1 MSILYRIA
9 NGNDAEE
16 LKRLNDEFNGDGS
29 NTVENIRK
37 GLERKDAET
46 VFVAQS
52 EHVLLGFCCGQLL
65 KSICYSVFYVEITE
79 LYVTD
84 SYRKLG
90 IGRNLVSYAEEWYRK
105 QDIHDFQ
112 LFTGK
117 ENTDAQKF
125 YERIGYRR
133 HEDVLYRKRDRWKE
147 HPGE

>member
-1 MSILYRIA
+1 
-9 NGNDAEE
+9 
-16 LKRLNDEFNGDGS
+16 
-29 NTVENIRK
+29 
-37 GLERKDAET
+37 
-46 VFVAQS
+46 
-52 EHVLLGFCCGQLL
+52 
-65 KSICYSVFYVEITE
+65 
-79 LYVTD
+79 
-84 SYRKLG
+84 
-90 IGRNLVSYAEEWYRK
+90 LVSYAEEWYRK